1 MEYIEQ
7 IIVVLI
13 SIGFVILGYNQWRKS
28 RKLQKIYN
36 QLSEEEK
43 KVIDKNEFQ
52 NPNIFAYAKPMNK
65 GMWFAAI
72 IGVGFFIWVLLTKI

>member
-52 NPNIFAYAKPMNK
+52 NPNIFAYAKLMNK